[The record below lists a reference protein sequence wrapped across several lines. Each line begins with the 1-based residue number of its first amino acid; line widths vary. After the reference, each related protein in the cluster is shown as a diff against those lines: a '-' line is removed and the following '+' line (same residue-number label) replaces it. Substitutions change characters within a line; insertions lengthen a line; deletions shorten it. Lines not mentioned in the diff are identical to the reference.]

1 MDEQAVKEKFRRWF
15 KGFRSHKPDQREKLQ
30 LLVGGAAYIILS
42 LIALAS
48 LDWKTLKNFIPLEVI
63 GALIE
68 VGLGAAAVW
77 LALKVSDAARRG
89 RLLFVFILARVGYA
103 AIVYPLI
110 VFLLYNRQQAGAVT
124 IATGLNAFSFL
135 VVFLP
140 SIYAASLRIKS
151 YFPELQEGN
160 RVATLTSV
168 IVTVIV
174 LPFLAI
180 SLGLIMLVL
189 SLPLA
194 ELGIDAATREAVSKA
209 GTPLVLG
216 FFIMFVGFIFAMI
229 TAWSMRRQ
237 ELLRFK
243 LIVARVNFRFAYLCL
258 ALGFAGFVFRLTKQ
272 GFWADVWYWVPTLL
286 TMVALAGIQIPALT
300 GWWRMQILKEV
311 RGDYSPVAS
320 SRIRRLMTRCVGSGF
335 VPAPEG
341 AFLQRMVT
349 GLDVM
354 DGMPAGDASAAVA
367 IKKDVVNV
375 NYKPGGEES
384 TVALLEREDLEAER
398 RIFGSFK
405 QDIAAAKRAFTLRRH
420 GGDLRGQKRGLE
432 REIPALYAA
441 LGELAG
447 EKKVEH
453 EPTAE
458 HRAAIAGIERELR
471 DLGGELKE
479 QAEKLTGLK
488 TDLDEKRAKN
498 EELIAKA
505 KKAFDA
511 AAAEQSAARQKR
523 SEAESAVA
531 RARSGIEQAEL
542 RIQQGE
548 TQLAATGETALS
560 ADAKKQVKAQI
571 KELEAQIKTYK
582 SEAEAASSKLDELRG
597 DEEGKAKK
605 AAELR
610 EKQEAAQGKWS
621 EVRGELEGKVA
632 EAGKRTEDLERRAA
646 DAEGRLG
653 DARREWGRALYETG
667 HDVAALKKATAPI
680 DANLKQQ
687 AGIEEEL
694 KTTHAERE
702 TLRPGVQRFSLFAT
716 VAGEALILLVLFIIL
731 LVFAL

>member
-1 MDEQAVKEKFRRWF
+1 MDEQVVREKFRRWF
-15 KGFRSHKPDQREKLQ
+15 REFRSDRPDQREKAQ
-30 LLVGGAAYIILS
+30 LLVGGAAYVILS
-42 LIALAS
+42 IIALAS

-77 LALKVSDAARRG
+77 LALRVSDAARRG
-89 RLLFVFILARVGYA
+89 RMIFVFILTRVGYA
-103 AIVYPLI
+103 AILYPI
-110 VFLLYNRQQAGAVT
+110 VVFLFYSRQEAGAVT
-124 IATGLNAFSFL
+124 IATGIRAFSFL

-151 YFPELQEGN
+151 SFPELQEGN
-160 RVATLTSV
+160 RVATLTS
-168 IVTVIV
+168 IIISVIV

-180 SLGLIMLVL
+180 SLGLITLVL

-194 ELGIDAATREAVSKA
+194 DLGIDEQTRDTIAKA

-216 FFIMFVGFIFAMI
+216 FFIMFVGFIFAML

-237 ELLRFK
+237 GLLRFK
-243 LIVARVNFRFAYLCL
+243 LIVARANFRFAYLCM
-258 ALGFAGFVFRLTKQ
+258 ALGLAGFLFRLTKQ
-272 GFWADVWYWVPTLL
+272 GFWADMWDWVPTLL

-300 GWWRMQILKEV
+300 GWWRTQIFQEV
-311 RGDYSPVAS
+311 RGDYSPAAS
-320 SRIRRLMTRCVGSGF
+320 SRIRRLMTRCVGREF
-335 VPAPEG
+335 VPAADG
-341 AFLQRMVT
+341 AMLQRMVT

-367 IKKDVVNV
+367 IKGDEVSVK
-375 NYKPGGEES
+375 YKPGGEET
-384 TVALLEREDLEAER
+384 TVDLLGPEDLKEDR
-398 RIFGSFK
+398 RVLGSFK
-405 QDIAAAKRAFTLRRH
+405 QDIAAAKRAFALRRH

-432 REIPALYAA
+432 REMPALYTA
-441 LGELAG
+441 LGALAG

-458 HRAAIAGIERELR
+458 HRAAIAGIEREQR
-471 DLGGELKE
+471 ELGGELKE
-479 QAEKLTGLK
+479 QGEKLKGLK
-488 TDLDEKRAKN
+488 ADLDEKRAKH
-498 EELIAKA
+498 EALIAKA
-505 KKAFDA
+505 KTASDA
-511 AAAEQSAARQKR
+511 ATAEHSAARQKR
-523 SEAESAVA
+523 SEAESAVT

-548 TQLAATGETALS
+548 AQLAATGETALS
-560 ADAKKQVKAQI
+560 DEATKQVKAQI
-571 KELEAQIKTYK
+571 KELEAQIKTQK
-582 SEAEAASSKLDELRG
+582 GEMEAASSKLDELRG
-597 DEEGKAKK
+597 DEEGKATK

-610 EKQEAAQGKWS
+610 EKLGAAQGKWG
-621 EVRGELEGKVA
+621 EVRGELEGRIA
-632 EAGKRTEDLERRAA
+632 EAAKQTEELERRAA
-646 DAEGRLG
+646 DAEERLG

-667 HDVAALKKATAPI
+667 HDVAALKKAIAPI

-694 KTTHAERE
+694 KTAHAERE

-716 VAGEALILLVLFIIL
+716 VAGEALILIVLFIIL